1 MIHDFM
7 DSPEK
12 MAAYLTDNV
21 LLQRYYVHFLNIKDD
36 AERKNWEM
44 QFWQEVAD
52 LPQQEQ
58 DLIRQAHSK
67 IAQRLH
73 DRMSGI
79 LATAKALRTRHFVAV

>member
-1 MIHDFM
+1 MINDFM
-7 DSPEK
+7 DSSEK

-21 LLQRYYVHFLNIKDD
+21 LLQHYYVKFLNIKDA

-44 QFWQEVAD
+44 QFWREVAD

-58 DLIRQAHSK
+58 DLIKQAHNK
-67 IAQRLH
+67 ISQRLH

-79 LATAKALRTRHFVAV
+79 LATAKALRTRHYVPV

>member
-1 MIHDFM
+1 MIDDFM

-21 LLQRYYVHFLNIKDD
+21 PLQRYYVHFLNIKDD

-44 QFWQEVAD
+44 QFWQQVAD
-52 LPQQEQ
+52 LPQCEQ
-58 DLIRQAHSK
+58 DLIRQAHNK
-67 IAQRLH
+67 ISQRLH

-79 LATAKALRTRHFVAV
+79 LATAKALRTMRAVPA

>member
-7 DSPEK
+7 DSSEK

-21 LLQRYYVHFLNIKDD
+21 LLQHFYVHFLNIKDD

-44 QFWQEVAD
+44 QFWREVAD

-58 DLIRQAHSK
+58 DLIKQAHNK
-67 IAQRLH
+67 ISQRLH

-79 LATAKALRTRHFVAV
+79 IANAKKLRTRHVVPA